1 MRKLLEGRTAII
13 TGGSRGI
20 GKATAILFAEE
31 GANVVVTGRNHETL
45 EETVAAVRNAGGT
58 ALSVVADSIDPT
70 APKRVFEQAIGEF
83 GQVDILINNAGW
95 SDMAAI
101 EETEDEL
108 FDEMIQ
114 INLFGVF
121 RYAREA
127 VRHFLPRGTGAIV
140 NVSSVNAFKPI
151 CGVSYCATKGAVDT
165 LTKNVGIRLAGTG
178 IRCNGIRPGATDT
191 YLVEAWDKGELP
203 GGQVMIEASKKYVNW
218 ELPVVKPEQQA
229 NVALF
234 LASDMSSAMQG
245 QLLTVDNGAFA

>member
-1 MRKLLEGRTAII
+1 MRKLLEARTAVV

-20 GKATAILFAEE
+20 GKATAVLFAEE
-31 GANVVVTGRNHETL
+31 GANLIVTGRSMETL
-45 EETVAAVRNAGGT
+45 EETVAAVEAVGGK
-58 ALSVVADSIDPT
+58 ALAVVADSVDPA
-70 APKRVFEQAIGEF
+70 APKRVFEEGIKAF
-83 GQVDILINNAGW
+83 GQIDILMNNAGW

-127 VRHFLPRGTGAIV
+127 VRHFLPRGNGAII

-165 LTKNVGIRLAGTG
+165 LTKNVALRLAGTG
-178 IRCNGIRPGATDT
+178 VRCNGIRPGATDT
-191 YLVEAWDKGELP
+191 YLVEAWNKGELP
-203 GGQVMIEASKKYVNW
+203 GSQIMIDVSQKYVNW
-218 ELPVVKPEQQA
+218 DLPTVKPIEQAQT
-229 NVALF
+229 ALF
-234 LASDMSSAMQG
+234 LASDMSSAING
-245 QLLTVDNGAFA
+245 QLITVDNAAFM